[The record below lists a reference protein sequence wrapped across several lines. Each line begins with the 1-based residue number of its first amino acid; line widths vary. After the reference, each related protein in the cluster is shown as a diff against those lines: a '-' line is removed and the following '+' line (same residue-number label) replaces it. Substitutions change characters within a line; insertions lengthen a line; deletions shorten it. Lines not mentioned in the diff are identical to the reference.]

1 MAHYN
6 TSQLAMDEV
15 YSWIMN
21 CKNATMNSK
30 IVHCNYAY
38 DAISGALNSG
48 SFLLIGFRNGSYAH
62 ITAHSY
68 WGARAISIGTIEN
81 GAWTSRFDR
90 VITNTDLRFYSTTN
104 GITKIASL
112 PWGIYNLQDSEVRA
126 LTDKPSELNQGRAI
140 IITSGLSTNDEK
152 VALILASSG
161 RDGGVYFGYVW
172 GSNTPE
178 FSWKKIIGNNA

>member
-68 WGARAISIGTIEN
+68 WGTRAISIGTIEN
-81 GAWTSRFDR
+81 GAWVSRFDR
-90 VITNTDLRFYSTTN
+90 VITNTDFDSVGLPKPKSVTDLYGILNSGFFSYNKDANGNPVPDRGGLGICLYESTAWVVLIVIPYNNTTIYIASKISSAWSNWYKLNPVSTT
-104 GITKIASL
+104 
-112 PWGIYNLQDSEVRA
+112 Q
-126 LTDKPSELNQGRAI
+126 
-140 IITSGLSTNDEK
+140 
-152 VALILASSG
+152 
-161 RDGGVYFGYVW
+161 
-172 GSNTPE
+172 
-178 FSWKKIIGNNA
+178 

>member
-1 MAHYN
+1 MVHDTIPKIFYR
-6 TSQLAMDEV
+6 
-15 YSWIMN
+15 
-21 CKNATMNSK
+21 SK
-30 IVHCNYAY
+30 FSDTWNNWEKVV
-38 DAISGALNSG
+38 S
-48 SFLLIGFRNGSYAH
+48 
-62 ITAHSY
+62 
-68 WGARAISIGTIEN
+68 
-81 GAWTSRFDR
+81 
-90 VITNTDLRFYSTTN
+90 NTDLRFYSTTN